1 MARTL
6 LPASQRC
13 PAQKA
18 FADALCPDGIGA
30 KDAAT
35 ELYRLLA
42 LAQSIH
48 DNPNAKEADLRLATD
63 IVGAGHIVAHHLEA
77 IRELSKGLPK

>member
-1 MARTL
+1 MNRTL

-35 ELYRLLA
+35 ELYRLLEN
-42 LAQSIH
+42 AQRIH
-48 DNPNAKEADLRLATD
+48 DNPDAKENDLRLSTD
-63 IVGAGHIVAHHLEA
+63 IIGAGHIIAHWLES
-77 IRELSKGLPK
+77 IRELGKGLPK